1 METTEEQHRL
11 AGMTTVCSVWSVDL
25 TTFPQETPNMQKPKI
40 QLAKVYKSSEAN
52 EAKLRKYLFTKEKL
66 SPEPK
71 L

>member
-1 METTEEQHRL
+1 
-11 AGMTTVCSVWSVDL
+11 MTTACSVWNVDL
-25 TTFPQETPNMQKPKI
+25 ILFHLRTNMQKPKI